1 MSLNSIKLEIGKSY
15 PIEYVIKQ
23 LEQFPE
29 VQLGH
34 IVVMHEHLYH
44 VNRLRLDEEAKKIK
58 KMIAEGG
65 KEYEKRG
72 KKFVPTSDVTI
83 LSIVDPY
90 ERYEK
95 YSKFYMAFEPDID
108 KAIIDSKKG
117 NIAAPTDALLS
128 EAMKIVEISDE
139 EEFLDGLGLFFKRRG
154 IDTSSI
160 SGGKYI
166 LFEMHKLITPKKDA
180 ISDSVT
186 LERELERKLEK
197 EYEQYGY
204 GQYDDFY
211 ENFYRQIMEGI
222 SGSKKGE
229 IAAPIDA
236 TIDEAKKIGFTMDG
250 NEIGFLR
257 GMEIF
262 FDLRGIK
269 FNIVDNKYITFRN
282 KNV

>member
-1 MSLNSIKLEIGKSY
+1 MSLNGIKLEIGRSY
-15 PIEYVIKQ
+15 PIDFVIKQ

-34 IVVMHEHLYH
+34 IVVMREHLYH
-44 VNRLRLDEEAKKIK
+44 VKKSRLEEEAKKIK
-58 KMIAEGG
+58 KMVAEGG

-95 YSKFYMAFEPDID
+95 YSKFYTAFEPDIE
-108 KAIIDSKKG
+108 KAIAESTKG

-128 EAMKIVEISDE
+128 EARKIVEITDE
-139 EEFLDGLGLFFKRRG
+139 EEFLDGLGLFFKRKE

-166 LFEMHKLITPKKDA
+166 LFERHVLVTPKKGV
-180 ISDSVT
+180 ISDSVA
-186 LERELERKLEK
+186 LERELER
-197 EYEQYGY
+197 EYERYGY
-204 GQYDDFY
+204 GQYNDFY
-211 ENFYRQIMEGI
+211 ENFFKQIVEGI
-222 SGSKKGE
+222 TGSKKGE

-236 TIDEAKKIGFTMDG
+236 TIDETKKMGFIMEG

-257 GMEIF
+257 GMDIY
-262 FDLRGIK
+262 FDIRGIK
-269 FNIVDNKYITFRN
+269 LNIVDNKYITFRN
-282 KNV
+282 KDV

>member
-1 MSLNSIKLEIGKSY
+1 MSLNGIKLEIGKSY
-15 PIEYVIKQ
+15 PMEYVIKQ

-58 KMIAEGG
+58 KMVAEGG
-65 KEYEKRG
+65 REYEKRG

-95 YSKFYMAFEPDID
+95 YSKFYTAFEPDIE
-108 KAIIDSKKG
+108 KAITDSKRG

-128 EAMKIVEISDE
+128 EARKITEISDE
-139 EEFLDGLGLFFKRRG
+139 EEFLDGLGLFFKRKG

-166 LFEMHKLITPKKDA
+166 LFERHIPVTSKKEVV
-180 ISDSVT
+180 SDSVI
-186 LERELERKLEK
+186 LERKLER

-204 GQYDDFY
+204 GQYNDFY
-211 ENFYRQIMEGI
+211 ENFYKQIMEGI
-222 SGSKKGE
+222 VGSKKGE

-236 TIDEAKKIGFTMDG
+236 TIEEAKKMGFAIDG

-262 FDLRGIK
+262 FVLRGIK